1 MMMTPQKKHQ
11 DPRLPEETRPMT
23 ETEIAR
29 CLEIFNTASELR
41 LSFPIRLEN
50 GAIVNGVRGVCA
62 ECKGEIDP
70 ANVRGRVSWPIATVA
85 VVEASGLCRA
95 CNRMT
100 QLYMRL
106 RPVGDTYRA
115 ETLRLDGRG
124 WQFAQATPPSWWRR
138 LWRWMK
144 REMTR

>member
-1 MMMTPQKKHQ
+1 MS
-11 DPRLPEETRPMT
+11 

-29 CLEIFNTASELR
+29 CLEVFNSAPELR

-50 GAIVNGVRGVCA
+50 GATVNGVHGVCA
-62 ECKGEIDP
+62 NCKGEIDP

-85 VVEASGLCRA
+85 VVEASGLCRG

-106 RPVGDTYRA
+106 RPMGDTYRA
-115 ETLRLDGRG
+115 ETPSLDGRG
-124 WQFAQATPPSWWRR
+124 WRFAQPVPPSWWRKV
-138 LWRWMK
+138 WKGIK
-144 REMTR
+144 RQVGR